1 MERAQ
6 VEDLRNTLTEIRAV
20 ARGAGLDD
28 CDLAD
33 LEEVIAPAEAEL
45 RSNLP
50 NVNTLATYLNSV
62 ARSLRANPTGRAA
75 CMQLD
80 AAMRRANVPTHWE
93 H

>member
-1 MERAQ
+1 MESAH
-6 VEDLRNTLTEIRAV
+6 VEALRNALTEVRQI
-20 ARGAGLDD
+20 ARRAGLDD
-28 CDLAD
+28 CDVGD

-45 RSNLP
+45 RSDLP

-62 ARSLRANPTGRAA
+62 ARSLRANPEGRAA

-80 AAMRRANVPTHWE
+80 AAMRQAHVPTNWE